1 MTATVLRED
10 PNARFEPAFLRR
22 RFVSGRREFRFI
34 SGRAHRAILREQREE
49 PVAVAE
55 DAPRTWWMFRDRF
68 FWEDDG
74 LAPGEVMALV
84 HERERR
90 RRRRIARAVD
100 MLHAEAGEAPP
111 RREGIPEDVRR
122 EVFRRDEGRCA
133 RCGSAELLQFDHVI
147 PVALGGAST
156 AANLQLLCAPCNREK
171 GADL

>member
-1 MTATVLRED
+1 MLRED
-10 PNARFEPAFLRR
+10 PHARFESAFLRR
-22 RFVSGRREFRFI
+22 RFVSGRREFAFI
-34 SGRAHRAILREQREE
+34 SGLAHRAILRDQEAV

-55 DAPRTWWMFRDRF
+55 DERRTWWMFRGRF

-74 LAPGEVMALV
+74 LAPGEVEALV

-90 RRRRIARAVD
+90 RRRRIDRAVD
-100 MLHAEAGEAPP
+100 LMQADAAAASP
-111 RREGIPEDVRR
+111 RREAPSEDVRR
-122 EVFRRDEGRCA
+122 EVFRRDGGRCA
-133 RCGSAELLQFDHVI
+133 LCGSDELLQFDHVI

>member
-1 MTATVLRED
+1 MLRED
-10 PNARFEPAFLRR
+10 PHARFEPAFLRR

-34 SGRAHRAILREQREE
+34 SGRAHRSILRDQREA

-55 DAPRTWWMFRDRF
+55 DERRTWWMFHDRF

-74 LAPGEVMALV
+74 LSPGEVMALV

-90 RRRRIARAVD
+90 RRRRIDRAVD
-100 MLHAEAGEAPP
+100 LMHAEAQGALP
-111 RREGIPEDVRR
+111 RREGIPEEVRR
-122 EVFRRDEGRCA
+122 EVFRRDGGRCA
-133 RCGSAELLQFDHVI
+133 RCGSDELLQFDHVI

-156 AANLQLLCAPCNREK
+156 EANLQLLCAPCNREK